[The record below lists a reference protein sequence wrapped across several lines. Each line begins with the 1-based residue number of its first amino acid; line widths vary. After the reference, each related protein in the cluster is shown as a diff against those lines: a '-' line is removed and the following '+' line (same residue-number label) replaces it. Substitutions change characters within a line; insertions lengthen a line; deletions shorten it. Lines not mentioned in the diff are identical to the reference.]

1 VGGQI
6 KVRCER
12 PGKQHDVSVA
22 RERTVGVTQL
32 RNRAC
37 AHARARIAYE
47 LARGMLASN
56 QTMSSESDTAVPVEV
71 EEVDTRPI
79 LTASRILV
87 VDDTPANLIAAEAAL
102 SPLSRAIV
110 LASSG
115 REALAHLLDHEFAL
129 ALLDVHMPDM
139 DGYELAKLIRA
150 RERTQHLPIIFMT
163 AHAHNETSVLRA
175 YELGAVDF
183 LFRPVLPEVLR
194 AKTSVFVALQERN
207 EQLAA
212 ERMERDFENRRRDY
226 ETAALRRERDR
237 EQEANKE
244 LNRLNEA
251 LAEHDRRKDSFIAIL
266 AHELRNP
273 LASLRTCV
281 DLLHGAPG
289 QPPTPRVVGA
299 LDRQTNVLMRLVDD
313 LLDVSRIKADK
324 IELRPEPLD
333 LVEAVESA
341 IATCR
346 PFIDDKRHTISLE
359 TPSGRVSVVGDSIR
373 IGQVIGNLLSNAA
386 RYTPAGGRIEVEVAA
401 TDTTGI
407 VRIKD
412 SGIGIP
418 TELQDSIFN
427 MFVQERVR
435 SDGSGG
441 LGLGL
446 ALSRR
451 LIEMHNGAIKVE
463 SEGRGKGTTFEFQL
477 PRSGTP
483 IAIALRKRTRDMQPL
498 KAEPSQ
504 PAAIRTI
511 VIDDNEDARDL
522 LCDLLRTRG
531 YEVLSA
537 ADGNAG
543 LDLIREHRP
552 DVALVDL
559 GLPKLDGFAVIEA
572 LQRDCPDLKTRLVA
586 LTGYG
591 ETADYERTK
600 RAGFHAHL
608 VKPASAVT
616 IFECLA
622 QQLAHQTDIVPV
634 R

>member
-1 VGGQI
+1 M
-6 KVRCER
+6 
-12 PGKQHDVSVA
+12 
-22 RERTVGVTQL
+22 T
-32 RNRAC
+32 
-37 AHARARIAYE
+37 
-47 LARGMLASN
+47 
-56 QTMSSESDTAVPVEV
+56 SEPQTAVPVEV
-71 EEVDTRPI
+71 EEVDTNPI
-79 LTASRILV
+79 LTATRILV

-102 SPLSRAIV
+102 APLSRAIV

-115 REALAHLLDHEFAL
+115 REALAQLLEHEFAL
-129 ALLDVHMPDM
+129 ALLDVHMPEM
-139 DGYELAKLIRA
+139 DGYELARLIRA

-163 AHAHNETSVLRA
+163 AYAHDEVAVLRA

-194 AKTSVFVALQERN
+194 AKTSVFVTLQERN

-237 EQEANKE
+237 
-244 LNRLNEA
+244 
-251 LAEHDRRKDSFIAIL
+251 RKDSFIAIL

-273 LASLRTCV
+273 LASLRTCI
-281 DLLHGAPG
+281 DLLHGAPS
-289 QPPTPRVVGA
+289 QPPTPRVLGA
-299 LDRQTNVLMRLVDD
+299 LDRQTNVLVRLVDD

-324 IELRPEPLD
+324 IELRPEALD

-346 PFIDDKRHTISLE
+346 TFIDDKRHVLSLDR
-359 TPSGRVSVVGDSIR
+359 PAGRVPVVADSVR
-373 IGQVIGNLLSNAA
+373 IGQVICNLLSNAA
-386 RYTPAGGRIEVEVAA
+386 RYTPPGGALEVAVE
-401 TDTTGI
+401 TTETTGI
-407 VRIKD
+407 VRVKD

-418 TELQDSIFN
+418 LELQESIFN

-451 LIEMHNGAIKVE
+451 LVEMHNGTIAVQ
-463 SEGRGKGTTFEFQL
+463 SEGRGQGTTFEFHL
-477 PRSGTP
+477 PRLGSPG
-483 IAIALRKRTRDMQPL
+483 AIPLRKRTRDMQPIQVDP
-498 KAEPSQ
+498 AQ
-504 PAAIRTI
+504 PASIRTI

-537 ADGNAG
+537 ADGDAG

-572 LQRDCPDLKTRLVA
+572 LQRECPGLKTRLVA

-608 VKPASAVT
+608 VKPASAVA

-622 QQLAHQTDIVPV
+622 QQLAHTSEW
-634 R
+634 